1 MAEAGP
7 ITSTA
12 LRQRAEQ
19 LGHTLPPL
27 MVQAERVASTVA
39 QGVHGRRRVGTGE
52 TFWQFRRYQ
61 TGDAAQ
67 RIDWRQSAKS
77 QKLFVR
83 ENEWEAAQSVWLWR
97 DGSASMRYRSAF
109 AETSKLERANLLTL
123 ALASLLAR
131 GGERVAMLGTPM
143 RPTTGRTAVTRLA
156 EQLDDWERRGGD
168 GATASEPP
176 PERLPRFSQVVLIG
190 DFLSP
195 LAELERTITGF
206 AGDGIGGH
214 LLQVLDPAE
223 EDLPFHGRARFEGL
237 ENEGELIVGRVESL
251 QYDYRNVMAARR
263 ARLQAAARRIGW
275 TAAIHRTD
283 RPPQTALLALYR
295 AIAGNAMRWTW

>member
-1 MAEAGP
+1 MAGP
-7 ITSTA
+7 TPISRSA
-12 LRQRAEQ
+12 LQQRAEQ
-19 LGHTLPPL
+19 LAHTLPPL
-27 MVQAERVASTVA
+27 MAQAERVASTVA

-83 ENEWEAAQSVWLWR
+83 ENEWEAAQSIWLWR
-97 DGSASMRYRSAF
+97 DGSASMRYQSPF

-123 ALASLLAR
+123 ALASLLVR

-143 RPTTGRTAVTRLA
+143 RPTTGRSAVRRLA
-156 EQLDDWERRGGD
+156 EQLDDLERRGGT
-168 GATASEPP
+168 AAVASEPP
-176 PERLPRFSQVVLIG
+176 SERLPRFSQVVLIG

-195 LAELERTITGF
+195 LSELERTITRF
-206 AGDGIGGH
+206 AGGGIGGH

-237 ENEGELIVGRVESL
+237 EGDGELVVGRVESL
-251 QYDYRNVMAARR
+251 QFDYRRYMTARR
-263 ARLQAAARRIGW
+263 ERLQRVARRIGW
-275 TAAIHRTD
+275 TAAIHRTE
-283 RPPQTALLALYR
+283 RPPQTALLALYN
-295 AIAGNAMRWTW
+295 AIAHIATRSA